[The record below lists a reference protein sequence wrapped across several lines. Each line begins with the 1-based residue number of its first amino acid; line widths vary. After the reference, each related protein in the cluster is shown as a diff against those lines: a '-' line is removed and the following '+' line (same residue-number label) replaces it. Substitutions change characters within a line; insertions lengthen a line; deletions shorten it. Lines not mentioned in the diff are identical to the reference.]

1 MEDKKGFVAKVS
13 EAVAYGVPNVEK
25 VDYERYEHNS
35 NGWKKEFVVVY
46 YKGGSISV
54 RSVNGT
60 SCGAIFQ
67 EIGKL
72 LFEGYYEEMEYRE
85 RLINSLGWTRVQ

>member
-13 EAVAYGVPNVEK
+13 EAIAYGVPNVES
-25 VDYERYEHNS
+25 VDYERYEHKS
-35 NGWKKEFVVVY
+35 NGWKQEFVVIY
-46 YKGGSISV
+46 YKGGSIAV
-54 RSVNGT
+54 RNVNGT

-72 LFEGYYEEMEYRE
+72 LFGGYYEEVEDRE
-85 RLINSLGWTRVQ
+85 HFVNSPDWTRVQ